1 MQKIYD
7 KLNERIKQ
15 TSDINEHLETL
26 LKYSSGC
33 QHITEMGTRE
43 ITSTWAFLAAEPKKF
58 VGVDIYVSSNM
69 PYAQEL
75 CKENGIEFEFLYK
88 STLEPGF
95 VIEETDFLFID
106 TAHTYAQLKQELERH
121 GNQARKLLGFHDT
134 TTYGHV
140 NEPPYA
146 ANAHI
151 EAAVPPN
158 SPRGLV
164 AAIDEFLAANPH
176 WKIRDVFKNN
186 NGLTILERT
195 WNE

>member
-7 KLNERIKQ
+7 KLNEKIQ
-15 TSDINEHLETL
+15 TPSDINEHLETL

-33 QHITEMGTRE
+33 KHITEMGTRE
-43 ITSTWAFLAAEPKKF
+43 ITSTWAFLAGEPTKF
-58 VGVDIYVSSNM
+58 VGIDIYVSPNM
-69 PYAQEL
+69 SYAQEL
-75 CKENGIEFEFLYK
+75 CKENDIEFEFLHK

-121 GNQARKLLGFHDT
+121 GNQAKRLLGFHDT

-151 EAAVPPN
+151 ESAVPAD
-158 SPRGLV
+158 SPKGLV
-164 AAIDEFLAANPH
+164 PAIEEFLAENPH
-176 WKIRDVFKNN
+176 WKIREIFTHN
-186 NGLTILERT
+186 NGVTILER
-195 WNE
+195 NQ